1 MRSKTIWW
9 EEAPSPPPPTYMH
22 VILGEKW
29 GSCQSLLK
37 FEFVLTFVLCTFKW
51 NSGTREQASINQSI
65 LVLFLL
71 VNCWIRS
78 FQSRPD
84 PIFKK
89 SEPYSPDPTIYIL
102 YKLYNCL
109 SLLLKNKDWPK
120 PTIQLCYFTGTD
132 PVPNP
137 TKKRFRIRNTGLFL
151 ASFLRCEHWKA
162 DWLLCLAGRSPPI
175 FAPTRC
181 MVQGEKAQYMWLV
194 AFCACPAQ
202 LQKNNWPRFEMLT
215 RIQNPDPD

>member
-9 EEAPSPPPPTYMH
+9 EEAPSPPPPHTCMWFWAKSGDLASLFSSLNSFLH
-22 VILGEKW
+22 LFFVRSNGTQVLG
-29 GSCQSLLK
+29 SRHQS
-37 FEFVLTFVLCTFKW
+37 
-51 NSGTREQASINQSI
+51 TRV

-84 PIFKK
+84 PICKK
-89 SEPYSPDPTIYIL
+89 SKPYSPDPTIYIL

-109 SLLLKNKDWPK
+109 SLLLKKKDWPK